1 MSSTELSDNTITA
14 VSTTYVVVIPSYNS
28 GPRLVETVLAARRYW
43 NPVWVVVDGSTDGSE
58 TPVIEMSRADDGL
71 HVIRFPKNRGKGSA
85 VLAGLS
91 EASRRGFTHVVTMD
105 ADGQHP
111 ADRIP
116 SFVAKSLHHP
126 HAMILGTPIFDASA
140 PALRVRGRRI
150 SNGWAN
156 LETLWCGVGDSL
168 FGMRTYPIKPLLSIM
183 TRTRWMRRYDF
194 DAEAAVRMVW
204 AGTPPVNL
212 PTPVRYFRADEGGV
226 SHFRYGRD
234 NALLTW
240 MHTRL
245 FLEFLLRLP
254 VLVARR
260 LSPVKGDESP
270 R

>member
-1 MSSTELSDNTITA
+1 MSSTQFSGNTIAA
-14 VSTTYVVVIPSYNS
+14 VSTTHVVVIPSYNS
-28 GPRLVETVLAARRYW
+28 GPRLLETVLAARRYW

-58 TPVIEMSRADDGL
+58 KPVVEMSSADNGV
-71 HVIRFPKNRGKGSA
+71 HVICLVKNRGKGSA

-111 ADRIP
+111 ADRIQN
-116 SFVAKSLHHP
+116 FVAKSLRHP
-126 HAMILGTPIFDASA
+126 HAMILGTPIFDSSA

-156 LETLWCGVGDSL
+156 LETLWSGVGDSL
-168 FGMRTYPIKPLLSIM
+168 FGMRAYPIKPLLSIM

-204 AGTPPVNL
+204 MGIPPINL
-212 PTPVRYFRADEGGV
+212 PTPVRYFRADEGGI

-240 MHTRL
+240 MHARL
-245 FLEFLLRLP
+245 FVEFLLRLP

-260 LSPVKGDESP
+260 TRAVKDEG
-270 R
+270 